1 VGRYLYTLKDKFE
14 GPLVADLLCYL
25 RLHTELSMRAKGIL
39 MMRESGFEV
48 PVNAATREM
57 LSEMR
62 YLEKS
67 IGRTGVLAIQPMLG
81 MSQKDLWQLYM
92 LGK

>member
-1 VGRYLYTLKDKFE
+1 
-14 GPLVADLLCYL
+14 
-25 RLHTELSMRAKGIL
+25 
-39 MMRESGFEV
+39 MRENGFDA
-48 PVNAATREM
+48 PVDAATRETFA
-57 LSEMR
+57 EMR

-81 MSQKDLWQLYM
+81 MRQRDLWQLYM